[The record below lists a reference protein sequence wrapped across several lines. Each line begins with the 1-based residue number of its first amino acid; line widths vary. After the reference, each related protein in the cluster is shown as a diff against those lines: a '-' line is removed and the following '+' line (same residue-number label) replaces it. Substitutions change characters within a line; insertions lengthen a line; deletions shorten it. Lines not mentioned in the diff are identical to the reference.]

1 MTRRMAS
8 CTRRPRCFSN
18 WSPTLRNPT
27 RDNELAA
34 PGLLV
39 ARGEGALAQEIE
51 FILVQAALE
60 P

>member
-1 MTRRMAS
+1 MAS